1 MKKGQAAMEFLMTY
15 GWAILVVLAAVGAL
29 AYFGVLDSSS
39 LFPEKCDFGG
49 QGLTCL
55 DKPSIDAS
63 AETVTLAFKNNVG
76 ERVNITGVATS
87 AGDDCTLSQF
97 ELCDSISSCS
107 AAGAAKVVANDAN
120 FILKVTC
127 TEDLDGKFK
136 SDFTLTY
143 TNMETGLPHDVTG
156 QIRGSAN

>member
-49 QGLTCL
+49 QGVTCL
-55 DKPSIDAS
+55 DKPSIDAT
-63 AETVTLAFKNNVG
+63 ANTVTLAFKNNLG
-76 ERVNITGVATS
+76 ERINLTAVTAS

-97 ELCDSISSCS
+97 ELCDSPTSCS
-107 AAGAAKVVANDAN
+107 AAGVSKVVANDDN
-120 FILKVTC
+120 FIVIVTC
-127 TEDLDGKFK
+127 TENLNGKFK

-143 TNMETGLPHDVTG
+143 ANMETGLSHDVTG
-156 QIRGSAN
+156 QIRGSAS